1 MLRAEK
7 TLRDRM
13 LDKTL
18 EYYMDL
24 PYTAEIRYDEYGYFA
39 KVLELPGCITRA
51 DTFEELGPMIK
62 DAMATW
68 IECSLEHGDQIPEP
82 PR

>member
-1 MLRAEK
+1 MQDR
-7 TLRDRM
+7 TLA
-13 LDKTL
+13 
-18 EYYMDL
+18 YYMDL
-24 PYTAEIRYDEYGYFA
+24 PYTAEIRYNEYGYFA